1 MGDDGCQWELKCDPA
16 NIGAGAAARCPY
28 DPSYKNCPATQSQ
41 KCVDKC
47 PAITPNGC
55 DCFGC

>member
-1 MGDDGCQWELKCDPA
+1 MGAEVRSGEHR
-16 NIGAGAAARCPY
+16 AGAAARCPY